1 MTSKLMPGFHWTF
14 SLSALEHG
22 AFVFAG
28 LLLYVLV
35 TRIGNQRR
43 HPSAAIAWVLTIAVI
58 RYLGI
63 PLFLLFGTRKFAR
76 PKRMAHVRFA
86 SEDDQAVP
94 AWVNRLLVVLAVP
107 PPTRNQSVSFHE
119 DGPNSLLGGATLSRG
134 WCARS
139 GFSFERYL
147 SLYAELALTR
157 I

>member
-35 TRIGNQRR
+35 TRIGKQRR

-147 SLYAELALTR
+147 
-157 I
+157 